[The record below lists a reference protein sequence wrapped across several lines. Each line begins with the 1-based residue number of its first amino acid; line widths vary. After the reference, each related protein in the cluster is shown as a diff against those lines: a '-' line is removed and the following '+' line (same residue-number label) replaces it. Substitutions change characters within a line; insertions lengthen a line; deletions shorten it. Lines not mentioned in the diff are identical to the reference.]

1 MTLRAALAAL
11 LAAVPLAAAA
21 LPGRVAVL
29 AGANVGAPGRAKLW
43 FAERDA
49 QRLEQTLRELGEF
62 QADQL
67 ELLRGPTAD
76 GFREALRRAERKV
89 EASRAAGAKTLLLVY
104 YSGHAGAGG
113 LEFGAERVSYDE
125 LKQFA
130 ARSGAEA
137 KVIVVDAC
145 EAGTMTQVKGA
156 RPEAQVDFLLPAE
169 EVKGTAFIA
178 STAVGESAQESAA
191 IGGSVFTHHLDVAL
205 RGAGDADGDGL
216 VTLSEAFRYTA
227 AATVAAT
234 TATSTGPQHP
244 TYDFKMSGRGDVVL
258 ADLRRAEA
266 RLLVPVDPGSLYVL
280 RGAKGAVVAE
290 VPASSVELALALP
303 AGTYGVERRA
313 REGRATGEVAL
324 ARGETRML
332 PRLTPT
338 KYEQARAKG
347 GPMPTE
353 VWLGAGATLPALE
366 GVSVAPGLRAGVRR
380 ELGPVGLVVHADFS
394 AVSGTSTTA
403 GSFSLTRLGGGATAL
418 YPLAGARVLLEGG
431 GDLSAGWNQ
440 QAMGD
445 GRHFETGDLGV
456 GAALRLSFPLGGWR
470 AAVDATGGVQ
480 HVRVNEAGALRPAAS
495 LTFVVLYGM

>member
-1 MTLRAALAAL
+1 MTLRAALAA
-11 LAAVPLAAAA
+11 AAVALPLAAGA

-49 QRLEQTLRELGEF
+49 QRLERTLRELGEF
-62 QADQL
+62 GADQI
-67 ELLRGPTAD
+67 ELLRGPTAE
-76 GFREALRRAERKV
+76 GFREALRRAEAKV

-125 LKQFA
+125 LKDFA

-156 RPEAQVDFLLPAE
+156 RPEARVDFLLPAE

-178 STAVGESAQESAA
+178 STAVGEAAQESAA

-234 TATSTGPQHP
+234 TATQTGPQHP
-244 TYDFKMSGRGDVVL
+244 TYDFRMSGRGDVVL

-266 RLLVPVDPGSLYVL
+266 KLLVPVDPGALYVV
-280 RGAKGAVVAE
+280 RGPKGAVVAE
-290 VPASSVELALALP
+290 VPASTSELALALP

-324 ARGETRML
+324 ARGETRTL

-338 KYEQARAKG
+338 RYELARAKG

-353 VWLGAGATLPALE
+353 LWIGAGATLPALQ
-366 GVSVAPGLRAGVRR
+366 GVSVAPGLRAGIRR

-394 AVSGTSTTA
+394 ATSGSSSTA
-403 GSFSLTRLGGGATAL
+403 GSFSLTRFGGGLTAL
-418 YPLAGARVLLEGG
+418 YPVAGSRVLLEGG
-431 GDLSAGWNQ
+431 LDLGAGWNQ

-445 GRHFETGDLGV
+445 GRHFETGDATA

-470 AAVDATGGVQ
+470 AALDGTGGLQ
-480 HVRVNEAGALRPAAS
+480 TLKVNGSRAVRPAAT
-495 LTFVVLYGM
+495 LTVVVLYGM